1 MIRDLV
7 KSYREADGATL
18 YCSSGVNHGR
28 NGGLAFLVL
37 GAINAVSRNLERR
50 GGTLVGRGI
59 LDFPGFAVRNGF
71 MVGGAR
77 SRIGSFDEVLE
88 SLPGRI
94 LADEILTPG
103 EGQVR
108 ALFVA
113 AGNPA
118 LTLPD
123 SSKVRTALPP
133 LCVAGLLRQVRE
145 HPGQGGVPVHEAG
158 TAPGVLTP
166 ERIQTHDIQV
176 IHGSE
181 HPHEVPYT
189 RPRRPRLPPR
199 IWHNRVAGA

>member
-108 ALFVA
+108 ACSWPRA
-113 AGNPA
+113 
-118 LTLPD
+118 T
-123 SSKVRTALPP
+123 PP
-133 LCVAGLLRQVRE
+133 
-145 HPGQGGVPVHEAG
+145 
-158 TAPGVLTP
+158 
-166 ERIQTHDIQV
+166 
-176 IHGSE
+176 
-181 HPHEVPYT
+181 
-189 RPRRPRLPPR
+189 
-199 IWHNRVAGA
+199 

>member
-7 KSYREADGATL
+7 KSYREAEGATL
-18 YCSSGVNHGR
+18 YCSPGVNHGR

-59 LDFPGFAVRNGF
+59 LDFPDFDVRNGF

-123 SSKVRTALPP
+123 SSKVRTALEPS
-133 LCVAGLLRQVRE
+133 C
-145 HPGQGGVPVHEAG
+145 
-158 TAPGVLTP
+158 
-166 ERIQTHDIQV
+166 
-176 IHGSE
+176 
-181 HPHEVPYT
+181 PHRGRSTWT
-189 RPRRPRLPPR
+189 RFRGWPT
-199 IWHNRVAGA
+199 